1 MQRSITV
8 SKIKLSEISYGTL
21 SPYPLHVSVIFFS
34 LLMLKNKFYFILESI
49 DLKYEINAILLLAPC
64 VQLEGYKNMGIF
76 NILQIVIG
84 SNSHL
89 ILNEDIWNPANH
101 FEILFGFGSTEKC
114 IFFF

>member
-1 MQRSITV
+1 
-8 SKIKLSEISYGTL
+8 
-21 SPYPLHVSVIFFS
+21 
-34 LLMLKNKFYFILESI
+34 MLKNKFYFILERI

-64 VQLEGYKNMGIF
+64 VQLEGYKNIGIF

-84 SNSHL
+84 FNSHL

-114 IFFF
+114 FFLFKSKFSGKYLERQRFIHKISIWSK

>member
-1 MQRSITV
+1 
-8 SKIKLSEISYGTL
+8 
-21 SPYPLHVSVIFFS
+21 
-34 LLMLKNKFYFILESI
+34 MLKNKFYFILESI